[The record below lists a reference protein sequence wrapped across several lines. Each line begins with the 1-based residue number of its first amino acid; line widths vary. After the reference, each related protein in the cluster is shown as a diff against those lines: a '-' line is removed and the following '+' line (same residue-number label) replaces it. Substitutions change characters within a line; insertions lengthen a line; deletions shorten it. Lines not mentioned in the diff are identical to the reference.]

1 MAEAKTKH
9 KTEYL
14 LPESHNDQTNQ
25 VHQTKPKLAPTK
37 LLYSFFFFFWLL
49 YMIYLDN

>member
-14 LPESHNDQTNQ
+14 LPEFHNDQTNQ
-25 VHQTKPKLAPTK
+25 AHQTKPKLAPTK
-37 LLYSFFFFFWLL
+37 LLYSFFFFLVI
-49 YMIYLDN
+49 IYDLSR